1 MAIIFRKTA
10 KGVDEI
16 QTRAHRLAPRSR
28 NALILVDGQR
38 SDEDLGRLIQLQ
50 AAETLQALATGGFIE
65 AVASTAAAAAAP
77 VQAPPA
83 SALRPI
89 DVALVRREAVRRLTD
104 LVGPAGEDLCIRM
117 ERCKDIDALRPLLA
131 EARRIIANTRG
142 AQAAALYID
151 ALSAL

>member
-50 AAETLQALATGGFIE
+50 AAETLQALAAGGFIE
-65 AVASTAAAAAAP
+65 AVASAVAPATA
-77 VQAPPA
+77 QAPPA
-83 SALRPI
+83 APLRPI

-131 EARRIIANTRG
+131 NARQIIVNTRG
-142 AQAAALYID
+142 ALAAAQYIN
-151 ALSAL
+151 ALSEL